1 MHLGFQVR
9 DAEEI
14 VEVVESAQQ
23 FLLAHV
29 LLEQLVEAE
38 VDSMRC
44 LVRQV
49 WGFHPKWACQRYG
62 TSW

>member
-9 DAEEI
+9 GAEEI

-49 WGFHPKWACQRYG
+49 LEFHLKWAWQRYG
-62 TSW
+62 AS